1 MGYIIGLD
9 VGGTKCAVTL
19 AETLKNERP
28 RILDKVQFPTPHR
41 DPHGT
46 LERFLTEINSIL
58 SENKLSYSEI
68 SGIGI
73 SCGGPLDS
81 QKGIVLSPPNLPAWD
96 EIRICSYFEEKTGV
110 NTRLQNDANACA
122 VAEWKWGAG
131 KGLQNVVFLTFGTG
145 LGAGLILDGKLYCG
159 ANDNAGEIGHVRL
172 EKDGPIGYGKRG
184 SCEGFCSGGG
194 LKQLGI
200 KAMLEGGESCALY
213 QAAKG
218 DPENVSAK
226 LIASL
231 ADSGDEMCLELYRR
245 LGENLGRTL
254 AILCDILDPQAIILG
269 GIFMRA
275 DHLLSETLHKVLET
289 EALLP
294 CKVLKAGLGENVG
307 DFAAL
312 SIAEGDY

>member
-19 AETLKNERP
+19 AKAAENDRP
-28 RILDKVQFPTPHR
+28 LILSKSQFPTPSR
-41 DPHGT
+41 DPQGT
-46 LERFLTEINSIL
+46 LERFLTEINSVL
-58 SENKLSYSEI
+58 SENKLSYSDI

-81 QKGIVLSPPNLPAWD
+81 KNGVVLSPPNLPSWD
-96 EIRICSYFEEKTGV
+96 GIRICEYFEEKTGIKS
-110 NTRLQNDANACA
+110 RLQNDANACA

-131 KGLQNVVFLTFGTG
+131 KGMQSVVFLTFGTG
-145 LGAGLILDGKLYCG
+145 LGAGLILDGRLYCG

-172 EKDGPIGYGKRG
+172 DPDGPVGYGKRG

-200 KAMLEGGESCALY
+200 KAMLEGGESCELY
-213 QAAKG
+213 KAANG
-218 DPENVSAK
+218 EPEKVSAK

-231 ADSGDEMCLELYRR
+231 ADTGDQICLDLYRR

-254 AILCDILDPQAIILG
+254 AILCDILDPQALILG
-269 GIFMRA
+269 GIYMRA
-275 DHLLSETLHKVLET
+275 DHLLSDSLQKVLNS

-307 DFAAL
+307 DYAAL
-312 SIAEGDY
+312 SIAEGDF